1 MNNTLTQVAEKLY
14 QKGFLSYPRTE
25 TDQFD
30 PQFDHMSLIR
40 KQKIDPNWGAFA
52 TAYVIPPT
60 LDLCSSLTLATHSLE
75 QANGFVGPRTGK
87 NNDKAH
93 PPIHPT

>member
-1 MNNTLTQVAEKLY
+1 MKYASFQVAEKLY

-40 KQKIDPNWGAFA
+40 KQKVDPDWGAFA
-52 TAYVIPPT
+52 TA
-60 LDLCSSLTLATHSLE
+60 
-75 QANGFVGPRTGK
+75 
-87 NNDKAH
+87 
-93 PPIHPT
+93 